1 MWIWDCVSF
10 LRVDLGVCFFST
22 CGFGSVFLF
31 YMWIW
36 ECVSVRDYGGRCG
49 SGLVGVVVLVLA
61 VAVGGDHGCGGCCH
75 RFRGCGFGRCDGIHH
90 RWVVAGQDGLG
101 HGGNGDC
108 HDGGHDGSYRPE
120 ENMVHI
126 FEIICTVSLLK
137 NIPFKLLLISIFL
150 RVNCQCPL
158 SHWSN
163 GCDKYGGIKMEWHKG
178 GQFALHRWWG
188 SVEYITSSRRTD
200 RLRVYE
206 RFPIKN

>member
-1 MWIWDCVSF
+1 MLLSQSSLWTSNKSGPGLVFTFVCIFFCRCLCFSYLFCQSVVLLLMYLCFFSTSGFGSVFLFYVWIWECVSF
-10 LRVDLGVCFFST
+10 LRVNLGVCFFST

-61 VAVGGDHGCGGCCH
+61 VAIGGDHGCGSCCH

-108 HDGGHDGSYRPE
+108 HDGGHDGSYRPK

-126 FEIICTVSLLK
+126 FEIICI
-137 NIPFKLLLISIFL
+137 NIFN
-150 RVNCQCPL
+150 R
-158 SHWSN
+158 
-163 GCDKYGGIKMEWHKG
+163 
-178 GQFALHRWWG
+178 
-188 SVEYITSSRRTD
+188 
-200 RLRVYE
+200 
-206 RFPIKN
+206 